1 MKEDNLMKISNI
13 KWPLRMAMIAM
24 VVLMTACGNG
34 SQSNQASPTISTT
47 VNEGKIAPM
56 FDLVDLHG
64 NKVALG
70 DLAGEKV
77 YVKYWASWCSICLA
91 GMDELN
97 TLSTQDNDFKVISV
111 VSPNFKGEQS
121 TEDFTNWFK
130 KLTTNQDITVLID
143 EGGTWAKKF
152 GVRGYPTSYYIGS
165 DGVLAKTTP
174 GHNYNEQITS
184 TFEGIN

>member
-1 MKEDNLMKISNI
+1 MKISNI
-13 KWPLRMAMIAM
+13 KGLLMLAVIAM

-34 SQSNQASPTISTT
+34 SQTDQTSNATSTA
-47 VNEGKIAPM
+47 VNEGKLAPM
-56 FDLVDLHG
+56 FDLMDLQG
-64 NKVALG
+64 NKVALA
-70 DLAGEKV
+70 DLDGQKV

-91 GMDELN
+91 GLDELN

-121 TEDFTNWFK
+121 TEDFTKWFQK
-130 KLTTNQDITVLID
+130 QTTDQDITVLID
-143 EGGTWAKKF
+143 EDGTWAKKF

-174 GHNYNEQITS
+174 GHNSNEQITS
-184 TFEGIN
+184 TFKEIN